1 LLAPHLAGFIDR
13 CNGTITNP
21 MAVRDSLHE
30 LMESALNEDLRALE
44 VSMEPAVRKGPK
56 RDMLRQRQALW
67 RSHRRRATGMSLCDG
82 AGYPI
87 IDTPG
92 ISEHLVAHWGPTF
105 AAKAVD
111 PEAMVIFLDH
121 VQSVPAG
128 FSWEISPGMLDNAI
142 DVTGSS
148 APGPDGV
155 PYGAWRSA
163 NKACR
168 EVLFRI
174 LDATLTRNTELPVH
188 FNHSHLIFIPK
199 NTEVSDEMVIGHSA
213 GDLRPLNLSN
223 SDNKLFS
230 LALNGRLA
238 ALCQISVA
246 PPQRGFVAGR
256 HLEDNL
262 LGLEAAAISLSATN
276 LKRSAAIFFDFR
288 TAFPSLAHTW
298 IFAVLTRMGIP
309 SYFIHA
315 VRQLY
320 TDCSAMLLF
329 NGAEL
334 DSILIE
340 SGIKQGCPLSG
351 SLFALAI
358 DPLIRYL
365 LHTSVLGSLCLT
377 AFADDIAIV
386 VANLFTMLPGILES
400 FSKWALATSLCLNY
414 VKSAIIPLWIFDSA
428 MIWRWLRVVAPA
440 FAACSISSAA
450 KYLGIIVGPAADSLQ
465 WAPVEHK
472 VLSRAAEA
480 SFCGS
485 GLIDKVIHFKIHG
498 TSTVV
503 YKAQFADPSSSM
515 LSAYRKAE
523 QRLTA
528 APWMALAPDILHAL
542 VPLGLPAGL
551 VDIQML
557 ATAAKL
563 RLVASSATF
572 WEAVN
577 TIDSALA
584 SDDALMVMPLF
595 GWYSTGII
603 GTLRRTWHAHHL
615 LDGVSSILRKP
626 DATHLQ
632 RDIYRALMKPTG
644 AQKAWAVLR
653 RRVAY
658 WQFSEADARLVFSTL
673 CTVLAS
679 RLPSPLRLA
688 VLRSVCNA
696 WNTSSRYHQPVGAC
710 IFGCDSPADD
720 RMVHYLCCPALAVQS
735 FRLLSLDASTLAA
748 KPLLSLVTLLA
759 SPAQRSVAAL
769 YFDAALF
776 AFNAKK
782 NGAAASAGHVFAAR
796 IRDMRRRTPSRLLP

>member
-1 LLAPHLAGFIDR
+1 
-13 CNGTITNP
+13 

-111 PEAMVIFLDH
+111 PEALVIFLDH
-121 VQSVPAG
+121 VQSVLAG

-174 LDATLTRNTELPVH
+174 LDATLTRNTELPER

-199 NTEVSDEMVIGHSA
+199 NTEVSDEMVIGHAA

-223 SDNKLFS
+223 SDNKLVA
-230 LALNGRLA
+230 LALNGRLSE
-238 ALCQISVA
+238 LCQLTVA

-365 LHTSVLGSLCLT
+365 LHTSVLGSICLT

-386 VANLFTMLPGILES
+386 VANLFTMLPGILGS

-440 FAACSISSAA
+440 FAACSISAAA

-485 GLIDKVIHFKIHG
+485 SLIDKVIHFKIHG

-688 VLRSVCNA
+688 VLRSLCNA
-696 WNTSSRYHQPVGAC
+696 WNTSSRYHRPVGAC
-710 IFGCDSPADD
+710 IFGCDCPADD
-720 RMVHYLCCPALAVQS
+720 RMVHYLCCPAVAAPAL
-735 FRLLSLDASTLAA
+735 RLLSIDASTLAPM
-748 KPLLSLVTLLA
+748 PLRTLFALLA
-759 SPAQRSVAAL
+759 SPAQRSAAAL
-769 YFDAALF
+769 YLDATLF
-776 AFNAKK
+776 AFNSKK
-782 NGAAASAGHVFAAR
+782 NGATASAGHVFAAR
-796 IRDMRRRTPSRLLP
+796 VRDMRRRTPPRLLP